1 MGGGNIQIVVDAD
14 ACPVKREIA
23 DTARSFGVPVVLV
36 ASFDHVLSLGPGVE
50 VRQVERGRDAVDLYI
65 SNLVRPG
72 DIVVTQDFGLAA
84 LALAKRATVL
94 SHRGRPYR
102 NENID
107 FLLASRHDQAK
118 ARRAGGRTKGPR
130 AMTREDRIRFQQM
143 LTKVL
148 RDMQDNGDR

>member
-1 MGGGNIQIVVDAD
+1 MGGDVRIVVDAD

-23 DTARSFGVPVVLV
+23 DTARLFGVPALLV
-36 ASFDHVLSLGPGVE
+36 ASYDHELAGEPGVE

-84 LALAKRATVL
+84 LALAKGATAL
-94 SHRGRPYR
+94 SNRGQLYR
-102 NENID
+102 NETID
-107 FLLASRHDQAK
+107 FLMASRHDQAK
-118 ARRAGGRTKGPR
+118 ARRSGGRTKGPR

-143 LTKVL
+143 LTKLL

>member
-1 MGGGNIQIVVDAD
+1 MAGGVRIVVDAD

-23 DTARSFGVPVVLV
+23 DVARRFGVPVLMV
-36 ASFDHVLSLGPGVE
+36 ASYDHALVPEPGVE

-65 SNLVRPG
+65 SNLIRPG
-72 DIVVTQDFGLAA
+72 DVVVTQDFGLAA

-94 SHRGRPYR
+94 SDRGRLYR
-102 NENID
+102 NETID
-107 FLLASRHDQAK
+107 FLMASRHDQAK

-130 AMTREDRIRFQQM
+130 ALTREDRIRFQQM

>member
-1 MGGGNIQIVVDAD
+1 MGGGHVRIVVDAD

-23 DTARSFGVPVVLV
+23 DTARSFGVPVLLV
-36 ASFDHVLSLGPGVE
+36 ASYDHALIPEPGIE

-65 SNLVRPG
+65 SNLIRPG
-72 DIVVTQDFGLAA
+72 DIVVTQDIGLAA
-84 LALAKRATVL
+84 MVLAKRATVL
-94 SHRGRPYR
+94 SNRGQLYR
-102 NENID
+102 DETIG
-107 FLLASRHDQAK
+107 FLMESRHDQAK

-130 AMTREDRIRFQQM
+130 AMTAEDRIRFQQM

>member
-1 MGGGNIQIVVDAD
+1 MSGGDVRIVVDAD

-23 DTARSFGVPVVLV
+23 DTARQFGVPVMLV
-36 ASFDHVLSLGPGVE
+36 ASYDHALVPEPGVE
-50 VRQVERGRDAVDLYI
+50 VRHVERGRDAVDLYI
-65 SNLVRPG
+65 SNLIRPG

-84 LALAKRATVL
+84 MALAKRATVL
-94 SHRGRPYR
+94 SNRGQRYR
-102 NENID
+102 NETID
-107 FLLASRHDQAK
+107 FLMESRHDQAK

>member
-1 MGGGNIQIVVDAD
+1 MGGGNVRIVVDAD

-23 DTARSFGVPVVLV
+23 DTARSFGVPVLMV
-36 ASFDHVLSLGPGVE
+36 ASYDHALVSGPGVE

-72 DIVVTQDFGLAA
+72 DIVVTQDYGLAA

-94 SHRGRPYR
+94 SNRGRLYR
-102 NENID
+102 NETID
-107 FLLASRHDQAK
+107 FLMESRHDQAK
-118 ARRAGGRTKGPR
+118 TRRAGGRTKGPR
-130 AMTREDRIRFQQM
+130 AMSREDRMRFQQM